1 MSLILM
7 NSIAVSLTVVRS
19 SFVFYHHH
27 SSKALPKGLST
38 LQNYRSLIKTQK
50 IIKISSLM
58 RITHIKQRV

>member
-7 NSIAVSLTVVRS
+7 NSIAVSLIVVRS
-19 SFVFYHHH
+19 HFVFHHRH

-38 LQNYRSLIKTQK
+38 LQNYRSHVKTQN

-58 RITHIKQRV
+58 RIIHIKQRV